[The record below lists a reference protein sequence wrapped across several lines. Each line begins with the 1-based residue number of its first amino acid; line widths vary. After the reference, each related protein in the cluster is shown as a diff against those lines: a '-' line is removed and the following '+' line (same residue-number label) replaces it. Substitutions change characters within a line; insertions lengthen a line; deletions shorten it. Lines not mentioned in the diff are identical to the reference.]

1 MKPTARPRNPCFSSG
16 PCPKRPGWSLEAL
29 AGALVGRPLTDA
41 ALVPPREAVVA
52 LGERLAAT
60 ARARLGRSL
69 AIREVDSGSCNG
81 AIEYYEKLQGRYPFG
96 PYAAQS
102 QLELGY
108 CYYKQDESESAIA
121 AVDRFM
127 KLNPTHPHMDY
138 AFYLRGL
145 INFSSGKGLV
155 ERHLP
160 RDASQ
165 RDPGASLQAFNDF
178 SELIKRFPDS
188 RYVADSQLRMRHL
201 RNILAQHEVNVANWY
216 MRRGAFVAAANRARY
231 VIENYQQTPAM
242 PEALILMAKSYKV
255 LELDDLSAD
264 ALRVLELNYP
274 NHPGIEE
281 VKATKVD

>member
-1 MKPTARPRNPCFSSG
+1 MKTTAPFSTLVHG
-16 PCPKRPGWSLEAL
+16 AGCTLLAL
-29 AGALVGRPLTDA
+29 AALILSGCGLLPGKKGDQLPENWPEEKLYFA
-41 ALVPPREAVVA
+41 AKD
-52 LGERLAAT
+52 RL
-60 ARARLGRSL
+60 
-69 AIREVDSGSCNG
+69 DSGSCNG
-81 AIEYYEKLQGRYPFG
+81 AIDYYEKLQGRYPFG
-96 PYAAQS
+96 PYAAQA

-108 CYYKQDESESAIA
+108 CYYKQDETASALA
-121 AVDRFM
+121 AIDRFM
-127 KLNPTHPHMDY
+127 KLNPTHRHMDY

-145 INFSSGKGLV
+145 INFSSGKGLI

-160 RDASQ
+160 RDPSQ

-178 SELIKRFPDS
+178 SELIKRFPES
-188 RYVADSQLRMRHL
+188 RYVSDAQLRMRYL

-231 VIENYQQTPAM
+231 VVENYQQTPAM
-242 PEALILMAKSYKV
+242 PEALILMAKAYKV

-281 VKATKVD
+281 VKATRVR

>member
-1 MKPTARPRNPCFSSG
+1 MVRATHYNERPSDGQSIPVKALLFPISG
-16 PCPKRPGWSLEAL
+16 RGNLLLLLLSLMF
-29 AGALVGRPLTDA
+29 A
-41 ALVPPREAVVA
+41 ACGLLPDKEGDELPENWPEDKLYFAA
-52 LGERLAAT
+52 KDRL
-60 ARARLGRSL
+60 
-69 AIREVDSGSCNG
+69 DSGSCNG

-96 PYAAQS
+96 PYAAQA
-102 QLELGY
+102 QLELAY
-108 CYYKQDESESAIA
+108 CYYKSEETENAMA

-127 KLNPTHPHMDY
+127 KLNPSHTHMDY

-145 INFSSGKGLV
+145 INFSAGKGII

-178 SELIKRFPDS
+178 SELIKRYPDS
-188 RYVADSQLRMRHL
+188 RYVADSQLRMRYL

-231 VIENYQQTPAM
+231 VVENYQQTPAM
-242 PEALILMAKSYKV
+242 PEALVLMAKAYKV
-255 LELDDLSAD
+255 LELDELSND
-264 ALRVLELNYP
+264 ALRVLEMNYP

-281 VKATKVD
+281 VRRTRVK